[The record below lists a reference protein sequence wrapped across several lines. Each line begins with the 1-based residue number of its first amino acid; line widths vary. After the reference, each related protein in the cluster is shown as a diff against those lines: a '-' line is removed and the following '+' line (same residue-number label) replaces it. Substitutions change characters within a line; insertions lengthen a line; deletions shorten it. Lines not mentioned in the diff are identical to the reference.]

1 MATTYLTRTF
11 ASGNRKTWTYSVWC
25 KRGSLTSSSN
35 GHSLFDITG
44 GSDTYTQLNFLI
56 SDSGGSGSATHSLAC
71 HTYGGDVFRT
81 TRLLRDTSA
90 WYHIVLAVDT
100 TQATATDR
108 IKLYV
113 NGELQTYSQETN
125 FPGQDEDLGI
135 NRNAVHTIGSQGTV
149 ANYYFDGAMSHIHFC
164 DGTQYAA
171 SDFGSVDATSGE
183 WKMNTSPS
191 VTYGTNGFFILKN
204 GNSVTDQSGEGNNW
218 TVGGG
223 TLTNLE
229 DCPDNVFCTLNPLES
244 RTSSG
249 TAYPAGF
256 SNVNNTTN
264 FYTDNATT
272 KGVIATFAPS
282 AGKYYWELKV
292 VLSGPEV
299 EIGVAQGNYTG
310 TNYGGNPAKFN
321 FWQYQEDG
329 RKGLNR
335 GSWASYGN
343 SWTTGDFLSFA
354 LDCGTGTI
362 WAAKNGT
369 WQNSATTAEISAGT
383 TTNAM
388 FTGMDNTWGFLPA
401 QVLYDA
407 NGSNITLAYNF
418 GNGCFEATQLSG
430 TTYKGS
436 GDIGI
441 FKYNIIPTGYTA
453 LSTKGLQE

>member
-1 MATTYLTRTF
+1 MATTYLTRAMT
-11 ASGNRKTWTYSVWC
+11 ASATGKEQWTLSMWVKRSGISATQYLFNAYSDTNNYT
-25 KRGSLTSSSN
+25 GLYFDSN
-35 GHSLFDITG
+35 DKLFFTNTVG
-44 GSDTYTQLNFLI
+44 GSDAGTLQTNRVFRDTNAWYSI
-56 SDSGGSGSATHSLAC
+56 VVVWDSNNGSA
-71 HTYGGDVFRT
+71 GDRMKMYINGVEE
-81 TRLLRDTSA
+81 TSF
-90 WYHIVLAVDT
+90 
-100 TQATATDR
+100 ATD
-108 IKLYV
+108 
-113 NGELQTYSQETN
+113 TN
-125 FPGQDEDLGI
+125 PSSGQDSYVGDTPVSCLLGHKGE
-135 NRNAVHTIGSQGTV
+135 ASF
-149 ANYYFDGAMSHIHFC
+149 YFNGMMSHIHFA
-164 DGTQYAA
+164 DSSALAPTV
-171 SDFGSVDATSGE
+171 FGSVDATSGE

-218 TVGGG
+218 TVGAG

-329 RKGLNR
+329 TKGLNR

-401 QVLYDA
+401 QVMYDA